1 MSRLV
6 PLLTL
11 ALFWPAPARAKKCIG
26 HAPELLELDL
36 QGVYQGKK
44 RVPTPAFFEDRAT
57 LKNPAG
63 DGKTLLL
70 QNEPEG
76 HVAKLFGL
84 KRTLPPPKAVK
95 AALAR
100 AAGKRHRT
108 ACGTDIP
115 YRPIRPGLYLF
126 EREQSG
132 GETSSLIDSPALT
145 VRPDRRSVELR
156 FTIKKLTYVARYRV
170 ACARFPVAAPS
181 SCRPAPKP

>member
-11 ALFWPAPARAKKCIG
+11 ALFWPAPARAKKCIA

-36 QGVYQGKK
+36 QGVYQGKT

-57 LKNPAG
+57 LTNPAG

-76 HVAKLFGL
+76 HVAKLFAL
-84 KRTLPPPKAVK
+84 RRALPPAKVAQ

-100 AAGKRHRT
+100 VARKRHRT
-108 ACGTDIP
+108 ACATDIP
-115 YRPIRPGLYLF
+115 YRPIRPGLYRF
-126 EREQSG
+126 QAEQSG
-132 GETSSLIDSPALT
+132 TRRSLLVGDPALT
-145 VRPDRRSVELR
+145 VSPDRRSVELR
-156 FTIKKLTYVARYRV
+156 FTIKKLGYVARYRV
-170 ACARFPVAAPS
+170 ACARYPVAAAS

>member
-1 MSRLV
+1 MTRLV

-11 ALFWPAPARAKKCIG
+11 ALVWPAQAQAKKCIA

-36 QGVYQGKK
+36 QGVYQGKT
-44 RVPTPAFFEDRAT
+44 RVPTPAFLEDRAT
-57 LKNPAG
+57 LTNPAG

-76 HVAKLFGL
+76 HVAKLFALG
-84 KRTLPPPKAVK
+84 RALPPAKVAQ

-100 AAGKRHRT
+100 VARKRHRT

-115 YRPIRPGLYLF
+115 YRPVRPGLYPF
-126 EREQSG
+126 QAEQSG
-132 GETSSLIDSPALT
+132 RKTSLLIDEPELT
-145 VRPDRRSVELR
+145 VAADRRSVELR
-156 FTIKKLTYVARYRV
+156 FAIKKLGYVARYRV
-170 ACARFPVAAPS
+170 ACSRYPVAAAA

>member
-11 ALFWPAPARAKKCIG
+11 ALFWPAPAQAKKCIA

-57 LKNPAG
+57 LTNPAG

-84 KRTLPPPKAVK
+84 KRALPPAKAAQ

-100 AAGKRHRT
+100 VARKRHRT
-108 ACGTDIP
+108 ACATDIP
-115 YRPIRPGLYLF
+115 YRPIRPGLYVF
-126 EREQSG
+126 AGERSG
-132 GETSSLIDSPALT
+132 SKTSTLIESPELT
-145 VRPDRRSVELR
+145 VRADRRAVELR
-156 FTIKKLTYVARYRV
+156 FTIKKLGYVARYGV
-170 ACARFPVAAPS
+170 ACARYPVAASS
-181 SCRPAPKP
+181 SCRPAAKP